1 MQDQLVY
8 QSEFQ
13 FYFLPEKK
21 LYCVFYK
28 WLVEKNGLYRIKL
41 SSRDPV
47 SNKQVAVD
55 YCSYRIARE
64 GDNGNVCV
72 SVLQHR

>member
-28 WLVEKNGLYRIKL
+28 WLVEKKWIVPNKIELPGPGFKQAS
-41 SSRDPV
+41 SSRLLFLPD
-47 SNKQVAVD
+47 S
-55 YCSYRIARE
+55 AR
-64 GDNGNVCV
+64 G
-72 SVLQHR
+72 